1 MCGIDIHS
9 SAALPYMRLRWLP
22 MHQAKRQVVL
32 CPDCEREL

>member
-1 MCGIDIHS
+1 MCGLN
-9 SAALPYMRLRWLP
+9 ANVALPIMLLRWLP